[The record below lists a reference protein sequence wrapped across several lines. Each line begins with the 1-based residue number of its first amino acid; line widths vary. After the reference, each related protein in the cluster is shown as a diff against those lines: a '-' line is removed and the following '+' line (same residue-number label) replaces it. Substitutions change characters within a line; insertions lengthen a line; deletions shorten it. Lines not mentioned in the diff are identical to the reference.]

1 MDRTRSPWRALEDPG
16 FAPPEADPAPGR
28 LPARQH
34 LFVAGVLGI
43 VVAVAIAT
51 LAVLAGLSPS
61 STVSVTTAG
70 GDSPALSP
78 GDAGGSVVAG
88 GDGSGPTGQ
97 NSAGSDGSD
106 TGSVGADGSVPP
118 ELVVEVAGAVARPG
132 LYHLTAGA
140 RVADAIAAAGGYGL
154 RIDIARATAELNL
167 AARVNDGDRIIVP
180 SRDNPLVQTG
190 PGATPATGPGA
201 SPPLARSGPLNLNA
215 ATAAELDA
223 LPGIGP
229 VTLAKIIASRTQRP
243 FRSVADLRT
252 RKLVGAAE
260 YAQIQKL
267 VTVR

>member
-51 LAVLAGLSPS
+51 LAVLAGLSSS
-61 STVSVTTAG
+61 STVSVTT
-70 GDSPALSP
+70 
-78 GDAGGSVVAG
+78 AG